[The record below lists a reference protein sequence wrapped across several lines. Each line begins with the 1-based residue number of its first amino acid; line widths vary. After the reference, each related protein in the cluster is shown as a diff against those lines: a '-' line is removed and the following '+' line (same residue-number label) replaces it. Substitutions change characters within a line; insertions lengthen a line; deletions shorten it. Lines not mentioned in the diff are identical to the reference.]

1 MNPVNCSV
9 HLHRQK
15 SARSGP
21 MPFTRNCHFGNTKIK
36 VEWGIQNVNC
46 NVVIGF
52 KKAKFNGQKK
62 LLGLYGSDWIP

>member
-36 VEWGIQNVNC
+36 VQRGIQIVNC
-46 NVVIGF
+46 NVVIDF
-52 KKAKFNGQKK
+52 LESQFQRWPNK
-62 LLGLYGSDWIP
+62 IIRII

>member
-21 MPFTRNCHFGNTKIK
+21 IPFTRNCHFGNTEK
-36 VEWGIQNVNC
+36 VQWGIQIVNC
-46 NVVIGF
+46 NVVSDF
-52 KKAKFNGQKK
+52 EKKPISTLAKQN
-62 LLGLYGSDWIP
+62 Y

>member
-36 VEWGIQNVNC
+36 VQWGIQIVNC
-46 NVVIGF
+46 NRF
-52 KKAKFNGQKK
+52 LKKPISTLTKQN
-62 LLGLYGSDWIP
+62 Y